1 MRMKKNSIFWMFAML
16 MLAVGMSSC
25 NNDDE
30 NNDKKDTI
38 QKSRVLLP
46 SPDADIP
53 HLCKI

>member
-30 NNDKKDTI
+30 SNGKKDTI
-38 QKSRVLLP
+38 QKSRVLPP
-46 SPDADIP
+46 SPDANIP